1 MTVMYLTTVNLVAR
15 QGQLLLATQ
24 SPTKKVPNSSAQNKC
39 SRLCAT
45 GSRVCSLL
53 QNYTFL
59 QKKKRKRKKE
69 RKKKS
74 SLGALLRYKA
84 TLRAVCVAICAI
96 LPVLQLSLTNT
107 KPSVPSLLISSSSR
121 GG

>member
-15 QGQLLLATQ
+15 HDQLLLATQ
-24 SPTKKVPNSSAQNKC
+24 SSTKKVPNSSAQNKC

-59 QKKKRKRKKE
+59 QKKREKGKKKE
-69 RKKKS
+69 RKKS

-84 TLRAVCVAICAI
+84 KLRAVCVAICAI

-107 KPSVPSLLISSSSR
+107 KLSVPSLLISSSR